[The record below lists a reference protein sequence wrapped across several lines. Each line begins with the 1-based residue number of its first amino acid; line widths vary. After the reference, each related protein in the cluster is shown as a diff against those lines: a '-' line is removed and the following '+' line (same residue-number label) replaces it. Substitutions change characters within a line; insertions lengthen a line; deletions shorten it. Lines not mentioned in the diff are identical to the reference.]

1 VSRVVRRSPASRT
14 RIETTYELVST
25 DDGLRDVVTALLGQP
40 AYALD
45 TEFHREK
52 TYFPRVALIQI
63 AWEGDLVLIDPI
75 DLDLRPLAAVL
86 DSDAMAVLHA
96 ADQDL
101 EVLDLACE
109 AIPKRMFDTQIAAG
123 FVGMA
128 TPSLSSVYERELG
141 LRLPKADRL
150 TDWLRRPLTD
160 DQLQYAASDVAHL
173 LEVYDSLTA
182 KLVERGRLQWAL
194 DECEQMRLR
203 PRGNR
208 DPDDAWRRIKE
219 ARSLRGQARS
229 VAQAVAGWRER
240 RAADLDLPV
249 RYVMPDLAVVSIA
262 QRPPKNVRALREI
275 RGLDDRHLKQET
287 ANRLLAAIAEAQ
299 DGNPPSFEEPPP
311 PELDREL
318 RPAVTLVSAWI
329 SQLARD
335 IEIDTALLATR
346 SDLEM
351 LLRGARDAR
360 LAEGWRAEIVGEP
373 IRKLVSGEA
382 ALAFGGHGHLVL
394 EERSRRPLATSWIA
408 SQAATVVAAPADG
421 SDGSDSTDDPVPEP
435 VPVAAEEPS
444 GGEL

>member
-1 VSRVVRRSPASRT
+1 VPAEPASF
-14 RIETTYELVST
+14 ELVADT
-25 DDGLRDVVTALLGQP
+25 GALADVVSALRSQP
-40 AYALD
+40 AFALD

-52 TYFPRVALIQI
+52 TYYPRVALVQV
-63 AWEGDLVLIDPI
+63 AWDGDLVLIDPLE
-75 DLDLRPLAAVL
+75 LDLTPFAEVL
-86 DSDAMAVLHA
+86 ESDAIAVLHA

-101 EVLDLACE
+101 EVLDLACH
-109 AIPKRMFDTQIAAG
+109 AIPRNLFDTQIAAG

-150 TDWLRRPLTD
+150 TDWLRRPLTE

-173 LEVYDSLTA
+173 LDVHARLTEQ
-182 KLVERGRLQWAL
+182 LTERGRLEWAL
-194 DECEQMRLR
+194 AECEQLRLR
-203 PRGNR
+203 QRGAR
-208 DPDDAWRRIKE
+208 DPEEAWRRIKE
-219 ARSLRGQARS
+219 ARSLRGQARQ

-240 RAADLDLPV
+240 RAAELDLPV

-262 QRPPKNVRALREI
+262 QRPPKTVRQLRDI
-275 RGLDDRHLKQET
+275 RGLDDRHLKQEV
-287 ANRLLAAIAEAQ
+287 ANRLIETIAEAQ
-299 DGNPPSFEEPPP
+299 QRKPESLDEPPP

-335 IEIDTALLATR
+335 LEIDTALLATR

-351 LLRGARDAR
+351 LLRGAPDAR
-360 LAEGWRAEIVGEP
+360 LAEGWRSEIVGEP

-394 EERSRRPLATSWIA
+394 EERSRQPLATSWIGGKNDGGA
-408 SQAATVVAAPADG
+408 SPPG
-421 SDGSDSTDDPVPEP
+421 
-435 VPVAAEEPS
+435 
-444 GGEL
+444 

>member
-1 VSRVVRRSPASRT
+1 VTWVGRRSNQTRPAATPTS
-14 RIETTYELVST
+14 YELVA
-25 DDGLRDVVTALLGQP
+25 DDAALRDVVSALRTQP

-52 TYFPRVALIQI
+52 TYYPRVALVQV
-63 AWEGDLVLIDPI
+63 AWDGDLVLIDPI
-75 DLDLRPLAAVL
+75 ELDLTPFAEVL
-86 DSDAMAVLHA
+86 DSDIIAVLHA

-101 EVLDLACE
+101 EVLDLACH
-109 AIPKRMFDTQIAAG
+109 ATPRILFDTQIAAG

-150 TDWLRRPLTD
+150 TDWLRRPLTE

-173 LEVYDSLTA
+173 LDVHARLTEQ
-182 KLVERGRLQWAL
+182 LTERGRLQWAL
-194 DECEQMRLR
+194 DECEQLR
-203 PRGNR
+203 IRQRGAR
-208 DPDDAWRRIKE
+208 DPEEAWRRIKE
-219 ARSLRGQARS
+219 ARSLRGQARL

-240 RAADLDLPV
+240 RAAELDLPV

-262 QRPPKNVRALREI
+262 QRPPKTVRQLRDI
-275 RGLDDRHLKQET
+275 RGLDDRHLKQEV
-287 ANRLLAAIAEAQ
+287 ANRLLETIAAAQ
-299 DGNPPSFEEPPP
+299 ERKPEPLEDPPP

-335 IEIDTALLATR
+335 LEIDTALLATR

-351 LLRGARDAR
+351 LLRGAADAR
-360 LAEGWRAEIVGEP
+360 LAEGWRADIVGEP

-394 EERSRRPLATSWIA
+394 EERSRQPLATSWI
-408 SQAATVVAAPADG
+408 V
-421 SDGSDSTDDPVPEP
+421 
-435 VPVAAEEPS
+435 EE
-444 GGEL
+444 

>member
-1 VSRVVRRSPASRT
+1 VWRPVTWVGRRTNQPRPAAAPASF
-14 RIETTYELVST
+14 ELVS
-25 DDGLRDVVTALLGQP
+25 DDAALRDVVRALTTQP

-52 TYFPRVALIQI
+52 TYYPRVALVQV
-63 AWEGDLVLIDPI
+63 AWDGDLVLIDPLEV
-75 DLDLRPLAAVL
+75 DLAPFAEIL
-86 DSDAMAVLHA
+86 DSDTTAVLHA

-101 EVLDLACE
+101 EVLELACHTT
-109 AIPKRMFDTQIAAG
+109 PQVLFDTQIAAG

-128 TPSLSSVYERELG
+128 TPSLASVYERELG
-141 LRLPKADRL
+141 LRVPKADRL

-173 LEVYDSLTA
+173 LEVHARLSDQLRH
-182 KLVERGRLQWAL
+182 RGRLQWAL
-194 DECEQMRLR
+194 DECEQLR
-203 PRGNR
+203 VRQRGAR
-208 DPDDAWRRIKE
+208 DPEEAWRRIKE
-219 ARSLRGQARS
+219 ARSLRGQARQ

-240 RAADLDLPV
+240 RAAELDLPV

-262 QRPPKNVRALREI
+262 QRPPKTVRQLRDI
-275 RGLDDRHLKQET
+275 RGLDDRHLKQEV
-287 ANRLLAAIAEAQ
+287 ANRLLEAIAEAQ
-299 DGNPPSFEEPPP
+299 QRKPESLDDPPP

-335 IEIDTALLATR
+335 LEIDTALLATR

-351 LLRGARDAR
+351 LLRGASDAR
-360 LAEGWRAEIVGEP
+360 LAQGWRADIVGEP

-394 EERSRRPLATSWIA
+394 EERSRQPLATSWI
-408 SQAATVVAAPADG
+408 TEG
-421 SDGSDSTDDPVPEP
+421 
-435 VPVAAEEPS
+435 
-444 GGEL
+444 

>member
-1 VSRVVRRSPASRT
+1 VTWVGRRTNQARPAVAPTS
-14 RIETTYELVST
+14 YELVA
-25 DDGLRDVVTALLGQP
+25 DDGALRDVIAALRSQP

-52 TYFPRVALIQI
+52 TYYPRVALVQI
-63 AWEGDLVLIDPI
+63 AWDGDLVLIDPVG
-75 DLDLRPLAAVL
+75 LDLTPFAEIL
-86 DSDAMAVLHA
+86 DSDITAVLHA

-101 EVLDLACE
+101 EVLDLACH
-109 AIPKRMFDTQIAAG
+109 ATPRVLFDTQIAAG

-128 TPSLSSVYERELG
+128 TPSLASVYERELG

-150 TDWLRRPLTD
+150 TDWLRRPLTE

-173 LEVYDSLTA
+173 LDVHARLTDQ
-182 KLVERGRLQWAL
+182 LTERGRLQWAL
-194 DECEQMRLR
+194 DECEQLR
-203 PRGNR
+203 VRQRGAR
-208 DPDDAWRRIKE
+208 DPEEAWRRIKE

-240 RAADLDLPV
+240 RAAELDLPV

-262 QRPPKNVRALREI
+262 QRPPKTVKALRDI
-275 RGLDDRHLKQET
+275 RGLDDRHLKQEV
-287 ANRLLAAIAEAQ
+287 ANRLIETIVAAQERKPETF
-299 DGNPPSFEEPPP
+299 DEPPP

-335 IEIDTALLATR
+335 LEIDTALLATR

-351 LLRGARDAR
+351 LLRGLPDAR
-360 LAEGWRAEIVGEP
+360 LAVGWRAEIVGEP

-394 EERSRRPLATSWIA
+394 EERSRQPLATSWIA
-408 SQAATVVAAPADG
+408 
-421 SDGSDSTDDPVPEP
+421 DD
-435 VPVAAEEPS
+435 
-444 GGEL
+444 